1 MKRVL
6 LDQLLFSPVFL
17 AVFFAYNHIGER
29 GRLAGLSNRFKA
41 GYTETLKA
49 NYKLWPLV
57 QCINFYLIPLNYQ
70 LLFLNF
76 VAIGWTAFL
85 SNVNAKSYKHTN
97 TLQLK
102 KRKNFLKCFKIVK
115 IKNLL
120 KI

>member
-29 GRLAGLSNRFKA
+29 GRLAGLSNHFKGA
-41 GYTETLKA
+41 YTETLKA

-85 SNVNAKSYKHTN
+85 SNVNAKASQAHEYASI
-97 TLQLK
+97 K
-102 KRKNFLKCFKIVK
+102 KEEEFLKV
-115 IKNLL
+115 L
-120 KI
+120 